1 MNANTM
7 KRLEYDKIK
16 EKLEEYA
23 ISYIGKSH
31 VRIMEPSDDKKRVE
45 RMLNEA
51 DEARIVLDHGASVP
65 IPSMEG
71 LEPVMQLIGTG
82 YVLSENELT
91 LVARLIESTVQLM
104 RFMEKREP
112 VAPTV
117 SGYAKSLHELK
128 GLRSEIERCIRHG
141 RVDDHA
147 SKELAKIRSKITI
160 AEERVKKKLE
170 SAMNK
175 YRSYLQESVVS
186 MRNGRYVLAVK
197 KEHRKLVAGT
207 VLDESAS
214 GQTVFMQLHDIAG
227 QQLELAELRA
237 EEAIEEGKVLGMLT
251 GLVEESKH
259 ELSVNME
266 TLGYYDFLF
275 AKAKL
280 AKTYDG
286 RKVAL
291 NTEGRMAIK
300 SGRHPLL
307 GGKSVPLD
315 FRIGGAYRT
324 LIITGPNTGGKT
336 VSLKTIGL
344 LTLMA
349 QSGLLVPV
357 GEGSRLAVY
366 THVAADIGD
375 GQSIEQSLSTFSS
388 HIRNVIE
395 ILKTAG
401 PSTLVLL
408 DELATGTDPGEGVGL
423 SIAVLE
429 ELHRRGTTVVATTH
443 YNEIKNFAERT
454 PGFQNA
460 RMEFDTETLQPLYKL
475 RIGEAGQS
483 YAFFIAQKL
492 GMPEAI
498 VERSREI
505 AAGAGAAAAADR
517 GGESERLS
525 NGADAERASQDGDWP
540 ESWEDDGEA
549 AEADAGSADA
559 AKAEPAE
566 AAAEE
571 NESADRP
578 LQKGDCVW
586 IQSLGRTGIVSELP
600 DARGNVIVL
609 VQKQQV
615 KINVKRISLYIESS
629 KLYPGDDY
637 DMDIVFESKDVRKKR
652 KLMSRK
658 HVEGLMIEKPYE
670 K

>member
-1 MNANTM
+1 MNENTM

-16 EKLEEYA
+16 EKLADYA
-23 ISYIGKSH
+23 MSYLGKAH
-31 VRIMEPSDDKKRVE
+31 VSNMHPLGDIKRIE
-45 RMLNEA
+45 RMLNET
-51 DEARIVLDHGASVP
+51 DEARTIIDHGASVP
-65 IPSMEG
+65 IPSLEG
-71 LEPVMQLIGTG
+71 LEPVMQLVGTG
-82 YVLSENELT
+82 YVLSETELT
-91 LVARLIESTVQLM
+91 HIARLVESTGQLM

-128 GLRSEIERCIRHG
+128 GLRQEIERCVRHG

-147 SKELAKIRSKITI
+147 SKELAKIRSKIAI
-160 AEERVKKKLE
+160 AEERIKKKLE

-175 YRSYLQESVVS
+175 YRSYLQETVVS

-197 KEHRKLVAGT
+197 KEHRRQVAGT

-237 EEAIEEGKVLGMLT
+237 EEAVEEGKVLGMLT
-251 GLVEESKH
+251 GLVEDSKH
-259 ELSVNME
+259 ELEVNLE
-266 TLGYYDFLF
+266 TIGHYDFLF

-280 AKTYDG
+280 AKTYEG

-291 NTEGRMAIK
+291 NTEGRIAIR

-307 GGKSVPLD
+307 GSKSVPLD
-315 FRIGGAYRT
+315 FRIGGAYRS

-357 GEGSRLAVY
+357 GENSKLAIY
-366 THVAADIGD
+366 TNVAADIGD

-388 HIRNVIE
+388 HIRNVID

-443 YNEIKNFAERT
+443 YNEIKNFAGRT

-460 RMEFDTETLQPLYKL
+460 RMEFDTETLQPLYRL

-498 VERSREI
+498 VERSRQI
-505 AAGAGAAAAADR
+505 ADGR
-517 GGESERLS
+517 RLRKGMRMTRCS
-525 NGADAERASQDGDWP
+525 RLAR
-540 ESWEDDGEA
+540 
-549 AEADAGSADA
+549 AGSRRGMRPTRPQASTLSSRTMSRRT
-559 AKAEPAE
+559 AKPGKE
-566 AAAEE
+566 AP
-571 NESADRP
+571 NRR
-578 LQKGDCVW
+578 KK
-586 IQSLGRTGIVSELP
+586 
-600 DARGNVIVL
+600 
-609 VQKQQV
+609 QKQKQEPE
-615 KINVKRISLYIESS
+615 L
-629 KLYPGDDY
+629 
-637 DMDIVFESKDVRKKR
+637 
-652 KLMSRK
+652 
-658 HVEGLMIEKPYE
+658 
-670 K
+670 